1 MHAIATDTAM
11 TDALV
16 KELCSGRKM
25 MEERQHMREH
35 VAAAE
40 ASALRG
46 HRSIKGLGK
55 CVAVIPQHE
64 WFLLRAKYGEE
75 AMTDRGFIRDF
86 QKHEPS
92 MAVHKV

>member
-1 MHAIATDTAM
+1 MPAIESADL

-16 KELCSGRKM
+16 KELCSGRRL
-25 MEERQHMREH
+25 MEERQYLREH

-40 ASALRG
+40 ATLLRG
-46 HRSIKGLGK
+46 HRSVASLGK

-75 AMTDRGFIRDF
+75 AMHDKGFIRDF
-86 QKHEPS
+86 QKHEPA
-92 MAVHKV
+92 MAVNKI

>member
-1 MHAIATDTAM
+1 MAAIQSAAL

-16 KELCSGRKM
+16 KELCSGRLL
-25 MEERQHMREH
+25 METRQHLREH

-40 ASALRG
+40 AQAMRG
-46 HRSIKGLGK
+46 HRSINGLGK

-64 WFLLRAKYGEE
+64 WFLMRAKYGDD
-75 AMTDRGFIRDF
+75 AMHDKGFIRDF

-92 MAVHKV
+92 MAVSRI